1 MSLNI
6 LRWKGGFAG
15 DIVLQLVTNSSTVH
29 TNVKFKSSISD
40 QGRIQLDFSH
50 LNLNNLQQIDRIALT
65 QPYNSDINPKLL
77 KQEFDHLIA
86 SDQAWWIKS
95 HYYQQDF
102 YNEQIIDIVIDHWLL
117 PFAVAAN
124 INKTETLTT
133 EFNPL
138 VSKITNP
145 FVQYQYSIYNLAK
158 DFVCAYSTNRVLQ
171 LKQILSGWNELQQTM
186 RQFNIDLD
194 DQSRN
199 LYETWLEINKKYF
212 PTASYQQ
219 CLQTRNY
226 DIDQRGLTL
235 IEKYCLLALSN
246 CKFQLLEKNE
256 I

>member
-6 LRWKGGFAG
+6 LRWKGGFGG
-15 DIVLQLVTNSSTVH
+15 DIVLQLVTNSSAVH
-29 TNVKFKSSISD
+29 TNVKFKSSISES
-40 QGRIQLDFSH
+40 GRIQLDFSQ
-50 LNLNNLQQIDRIALT
+50 LDLDNLQQIDRIALT
-65 QPYNSDINPKLL
+65 HPYNSGIDPKLL

-86 SDQAWWIKS
+86 SGQSWWIKS

-102 YNEQIIDIVIDHWLL
+102 YNEQIIDIVIDNWLL

-138 VSKITNP
+138 VSKITDP

-171 LKQILSGWNELQQTM
+171 LKQILSGWNELQHAM
-186 RQFNIDLD
+186 RQFNVDLD
-194 DQSRN
+194 DRSRS
-199 LYETWLEINKKYF
+199 LYENWLEINKEYF

-219 CLQTRNY
+219 CLQTNNY
-226 DIDQRGLTL
+226 NIAQRGLTL
-235 IEKYCLLALSN
+235 IEKYCLLVLSD
-246 CKFQLLEKNE
+246 CKFKLLEKK
-256 I
+256 